1 MKIRLNHIV
10 AGLAIAFM
18 ATGCSSV
25 KKITGIGRE
34 NAVTATDK
42 ASQLPDQN
50 GAEIPSTGLTPLQ
63 TETLLDKIIYGKW
76 IIADAGGKAIPAPA
90 DDDTPER
97 PYIVFDSMAVNP
109 FLIKFYAYTGCNTVN
124 GRMALTD
131 GGKIAKAGEF
141 ASTLRLCPDAEH
153 ESAIIDALNTA
164 ARFRVEKVANNYLLY
179 IYNSSD
185 ANTMVL
191 RKNDMGFLDG
201 AWNVTAIP
209 PIEVKADDMPDPMQL
224 VFDMTEKR
232 LHGNT
237 GCNVLNAQIKTDAD
251 KPNSIAIPDAI
262 TTRMACPN
270 AGLEQQLLVALGKV
284 ASARQGKKGTVDL
297 LDEAGNTVLTLSPA
311 NPTLA

>member
-1 MKIRLNHIV
+1 M
-10 AGLAIAFM
+10 
-18 ATGCSSV
+18 
-25 KKITGIGRE
+25 
-34 NAVTATDK
+34 TATDK

-76 IIADAGGKAIPAPA
+76 IIADAGGKAIRAPA

-109 FLIKFYAYTGCNTVN
+109 FAYQILRLHRLQHRQWPHGTHRRWQDNQ
-124 GRMALTD
+124 GRGICLY
-131 GGKIAKAGEF
+131 
-141 ASTLRLCPDAEH
+141 LRLCPDAEH

-164 ARFRVEKVANNYLLY
+164 ARFRVEKVASNYLLY

-209 PIEVKADDMPDPMQL
+209 HRGQS
-224 VFDMTEKR
+224 R
-232 LHGNT
+232 
-237 GCNVLNAQIKTDAD
+237 
-251 KPNSIAIPDAI
+251 
-262 TTRMACPN
+262 
-270 AGLEQQLLVALGKV
+270 
-284 ASARQGKKGTVDL
+284 
-297 LDEAGNTVLTLSPA
+297 
-311 NPTLA
+311 